1 MTDHPRIAAL
11 RTEVHALMPAAKADL
26 STLVSFR
33 SVADARQFPPQEC
46 RSAAEWVRDAFA
58 EAGLADAG
66 LHETPDGS
74 MAVVARRPAPPGA
87 PTVLL
92 YCHYDVQPPLDDQA
106 LRTPVWQLTESG
118 GRWYGRGAADC
129 KGNIVMHLTALR
141 ALGSRLPVGVTLVA
155 EGS

>member
-1 MTDHPRIAAL
+1 MTDHPRIVGL
-11 RTEVHALMPAAKADL
+11 RTEVHALMPQAKADL

-33 SVADARQFPPQEC
+33 SVADARQFPPEEC
-46 RSAAEWVRDAFA
+46 HSAAEWVRDAFA
-58 EAGLADAG
+58 EAGLTDAG

-106 LRTPVWQLTESG
+106 WRTPVWQLT
-118 GRWYGRGAADC
+118 
-129 KGNIVMHLTALR
+129 
-141 ALGSRLPVGVTLVA
+141 
-155 EGS
+155 